1 MFYNQRNESDELIK
15 KGITMTSNLKPWFRD
30 DLARVMMSVY
40 FSSLMSRPHK
50 EWDDEYRVGFAAA
63 LSSIAIIIGIN
74 PESILGSQDIGL
86 LREFSN
92 NP

>member
-1 MFYNQRNESDELIK
+1 
-15 KGITMTSNLKPWFRD
+15 
-30 DLARVMMSVY
+30 
-40 FSSLMSRPHK
+40 MSRPHK